1 MPKTYIVTAE
11 MAADIRQ
18 KMRVTTCVVAC
29 RRMEA
34 VALRGEGKNNREVAD
49 IKKYNE
55 SYVSQLVSDFI
66 KHGMDSFIDKRSG
79 GNNKNL
85 TQSQEVEFLDGFKKD
100 AEEGKIITIDEI
112 AKAYDELTNK
122 ERKSNSTVYYLLKK
136 HGWRTI
142 MPRGQHP
149 KKASDEDI
157 LSSKKLTLR

>member
-18 KMRVTTCVVAC
+18 KMRATTCVVAY

-34 VALRGEGKNNREVAD
+34 VALRGEGKSNQEVAD
-49 IKKYNE
+49 IKKYNK
-55 SYVSQLVSDFI
+55 SYVSRLVSDFI
-66 KHGMDSFIDKRSG
+66 KHGMDSFVDKRSG

-85 TQSQEVEFLDGFKKD
+85 TQSQEVNFLDSFKKD

-112 AKAYDELTNK
+112 ARAYDKLTNK
-122 ERKSNSTVYYLLKK
+122 ERKSNSTVYYLLEK
-136 HGWRTI
+136 HGWRTV

-149 KKASDEDI
+149 KKASEAEI
-157 LSSKKLTLR
+157 EASKKN